1 MNSVVDFER
10 LKQEACIVVFCTFVK
25 DNSRDSPIAGAPRT

>member
-1 MNSVVDFER
+1 MNSVVGFER

-25 DNSRDSPIAGAPRT
+25 DNSIDSPIAGAQKT